1 MFCRDIILKMK
12 TPSKSKS
19 KKSKGA
25 KWDGIREA
33 KYLQNKESKTKA
45 QNSIDA
51 VFDELH
57 EEEEEPTVIC
67 EGTRSSGYM
76 MMEEQIEEYKPIGK
90 YVAVSIQSVCGW
102 QDNRLTEAG
111 KRKLY
116 KKMDAISMMLKEIT
130 DKYNDDAEFYG
141 IEVFS
146 DSLAR
151 GHDYTGQT
159 VRDWTLDYI
168 LYTLTH
174 IPSHIPSHMQ
184 VRLRPLPMRR
194 RCGRMQSRLEK
205 LV

>member
-1 MFCRDIILKMK
+1 MDINFRYAQTASEPVLFCRDIILKMK

-33 KYLQNKESKTKA
+33 KYLQNKESKTKS

-90 YVAVSIQSVCGW
+90 YVIKHLCIIC
-102 QDNRLTEAG
+102 R
-111 KRKLY
+111 
-116 KKMDAISMMLKEIT
+116 IIT
-130 DKYNDDAEFYG
+130 
-141 IEVFS
+141 VFS
-146 DSLAR
+146 PLWCYKECVQNEAR
-151 GHDYTGQT
+151 K
-159 VRDWTLDYI
+159 VRR
-168 LYTLTH
+168 
-174 IPSHIPSHMQ
+174 SKRQKMKANQ
-184 VRLRPLPMRR
+184 EAKEARL
-194 RCGRMQSRLEK
+194 LEN
-205 LV
+205 